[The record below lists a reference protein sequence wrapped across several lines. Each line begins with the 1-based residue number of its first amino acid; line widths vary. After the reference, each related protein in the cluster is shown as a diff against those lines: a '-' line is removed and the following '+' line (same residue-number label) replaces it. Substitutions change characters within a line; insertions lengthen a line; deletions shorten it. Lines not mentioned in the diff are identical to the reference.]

1 MVLFG
6 ILSIIIGSI
15 LGIYSIYL
23 MRVKND
29 IVFPSILIVFV
40 HFAMILGI
48 FLITKNIGLGFVAM
62 IFYNILFVSEIIIY
76 VIRNK
81 NTSEKIERLKS
92 DVDEEIK
99 FWESVFLEN
108 HKFVDDEECF
118 HHLLRVNK
126 LVERARE
133 LNLFE
138 IVNPLLNL
146 IVKNKA
152 YFKDY
157 RISRISENANI
168 DRNSW
173 WLYVDKI

>member
-1 MVLFG
+1 MSV
-6 ILSIIIGSI
+6 IIGSV

-29 IVFPSILIVFV
+29 IVLPSILIVFV

-76 VIRNK
+76 IIRNK
-81 NTSEKIERLKS
+81 DTSAKIEKLKS
-92 DVDEEIK
+92 DVNEEIK

-108 HKFVDDEECF
+108 HRFVDDEECF

-133 LNLFE
+133 LNLIE
-138 IVNPLLNL
+138 IVNPLLNF
-146 IVKNKA
+146 IAKNKD
-152 YFKDY
+152 YFKNY
-157 RISRISENANI
+157 GVSRISENANI

-173 WLYVDKI
+173 WLYVDKM